1 MALVDLAELKTVL
14 GIGDL
19 YPDVQVQQV
28 ADAASDIVLDML
40 IRYKA
45 SIDQICCPVT
55 VTPPATGTTIKFRTT
70 EDHDFQ
76 VGQVLL
82 LRAVGIPGFDGRQL
96 TINLLE
102 GARIIRAVS
111 STAWN
116 PGTFDPRPLI
126 PNGTVLLKESEDYY
140 ASVPEVREAALAI
153 AVDMWQ
159 SRVAP
164 GGQIEGI
171 DFTPGPYRLG
181 RSLLS
186 RVSGLL
192 GRWTDTATMVG

>member
-1 MALVDLAELKTVL
+1 VALVDLAELKTVL

-28 ADAASDIVLDML
+28 ADAASDVILDFL
-40 IRYKA
+40 QRYKA
-45 SIDQICCPVT
+45 TIDQICCPVI
-55 VTPPATGTTIKFRTT
+55 VTPPAVGTTIKFRTT
-70 EDHDFQ
+70 ADHVFQ
-76 VGQVLL
+76 VGQQVLL
-82 LRAVGIPGFDGRQL
+82 RGVGIPGFDGRTL
-96 TINLLE
+96 TITVLE
-102 GARIIRAVS
+102 GDRIIQAAS
-111 STAWN
+111 TTAWN

-126 PNGTVLLKESEDYY
+126 PQATVLLKESEDYY
-140 ASVPEVREAALAI
+140 ANVPEVREAALAI

-164 GGQIEGI
+164 GGQLEAV

-192 GRWTDTATMVG
+192 SRWIETASLVG

>member
-1 MALVDLAELKTVL
+1 MPLVDLAELKTVL

-28 ADAASDIVLDML
+28 ADASSDVILDML
-40 IRYKA
+40 QRYKA
-45 SIDQICCPVT
+45 AVDQICCPVT
-55 VTPPATGTTIKFRTT
+55 VTPPAVGTTIKFRTVT
-70 EDHDFQ
+70 DHVFQ
-76 VGQVLL
+76 VGQQVLL
-82 LRAVGIPGFDGRQL
+82 RGVGIPGFDNRTL
-96 TINLLE
+96 TIVELE
-102 GARIIRAVS
+102 GTRIIRAS
-111 STAWN
+111 STTAWN
-116 PGTFDPRPLI
+116 PGTFEPRPLI
-126 PNGTVLLKESEDYY
+126 PQATVLLKQSEDYY
-140 ASVPEVREAALAI
+140 AAVPEVREAALAI

-192 GRWTDTATMVG
+192 GRWTDTSSLVG